1 MVENNGR
8 NNQQTMIEL
17 KMKSQEEKI
26 DKLFEIH
33 SYLMNI
39 NSSESSK
46 NSENQTCSTVSTL
59 FRMSRIFYGF

>member
-1 MVENNGR
+1 MVENNER
-8 NNQQTMIEL
+8 NNQQAMIEL
-17 KMKSQEEKI
+17 KMRSQEEKI

-46 NSENQTCSTVSTL
+46 SSEDQTCSTVSTPY
-59 FRMSRIFYGF
+59 FRITMI